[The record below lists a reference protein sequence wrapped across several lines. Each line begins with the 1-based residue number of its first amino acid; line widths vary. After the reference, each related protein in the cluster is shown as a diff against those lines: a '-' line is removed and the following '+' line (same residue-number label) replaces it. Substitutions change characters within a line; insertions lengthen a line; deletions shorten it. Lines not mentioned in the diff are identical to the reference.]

1 MLAAEL
7 DIVSAVIVTKSL
19 SYLLA
24 SLFLVAVLVA
34 YLKSRAHP
42 ARHATLTTS
51 VPIRMLG
58 YLGGCCFAALL
69 IYCPF
74 WFEDLS
80 GNWEGSVVLLYL
92 WALGL
97 GGAIAGSLIA
107 LASAAQPSTRSFWL
121 APAQGLA
128 ATLIPAYVCAQA
140 TARFGIGFGLAAVL
154 LIGLAFLS
162 AGTCWFVYRAL
173 ARLFATGPSAA

>member
-1 MLAAEL
+1 
-7 DIVSAVIVTKSL
+7 
-19 SYLLA
+19 
-24 SLFLVAVLVA
+24 
-34 YLKSRAHP
+34 
-42 ARHATLTTS
+42 
-51 VPIRMLG
+51 MLG
-58 YLGGCCFAALL
+58 YVGGSCLAALL
-69 IYCPF
+69 LYCPF

>member
-1 MLAAEL
+1 
-7 DIVSAVIVTKSL
+7 VTKSL

-24 SLFLVAVLVA
+24 SLLIVGILTA
-34 YLKSRAHP
+34 YLRSRARAVWP
-42 ARHATLTTS
+42 APSTSS
-51 VPIRMLG
+51 VPVRMLG
-58 YLGGCCFAALL
+58 YVGGSCLAALL
-69 IYCPF
+69 LYCPF

-80 GNWEGSVVLLYL
+80 GNWEGWVVLLYL

-128 ATLIPAYVCAQA
+128 ATLVPAYVCSQV
-140 TARFGIGFGLAAVL
+140 TSKFGIGFGLASLV

-162 AGTCWFVYRAL
+162 AGACWLVYWAL
-173 ARLFATGPSAA
+173 ARLFSRKSSAA

>member
-1 MLAAEL
+1 
-7 DIVSAVIVTKSL
+7 
-19 SYLLA
+19 
-24 SLFLVAVLVA
+24 
-34 YLKSRAHP
+34 
-42 ARHATLTTS
+42 
-51 VPIRMLG
+51 MLG

-80 GNWEGSVVLLYL
+80 GNWEGWVVLLYL

-128 ATLIPAYVCAQA
+128 ATLVPAYVCSQV
-140 TARFGIGFGLAAVL
+140 TSKFGIGFGLASLV

-162 AGTCWFVYRAL
+162 AGACWLVYWAL
-173 ARLFATGPSAA
+173 ARLFSRKSSAA